1 VQISERIVDGVTVL
15 DLAAPK
21 EGEFS
26 RELFLPQVDDILSA
40 GAKHIV
46 VNLEGLRWLN
56 STAIGLLMGAFR
68 AADREGV
75 TMLFAGANSRITE
88 IMRITGM
95 LSVWQAYPDV
105 DTALAAIR
113 GELENAGGE

>member
-1 VQISERIVDGVTVL
+1 MQISERTADGVTIL
-15 DLAAPK
+15 DLSAPR

-26 RELFLPQVDDILSA
+26 RELFLPQIEDILSA
-40 GAKHIV
+40 GARHIV
-46 VNLEGLRWLN
+46 INLEGLRWLN

-68 AADREGV
+68 AAHREGV
-75 TMLFAGANSRITE
+75 TMLFAGANNRITE

-105 DTALAAIR
+105 TTALDAIR
-113 GELENAGGE
+113 GEMENAGGE